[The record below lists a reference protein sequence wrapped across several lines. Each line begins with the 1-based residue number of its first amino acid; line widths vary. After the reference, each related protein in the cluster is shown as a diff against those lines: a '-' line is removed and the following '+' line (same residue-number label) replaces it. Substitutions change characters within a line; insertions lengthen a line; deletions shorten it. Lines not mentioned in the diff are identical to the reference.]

1 VVAPLRQVILA
12 FQTVNPMESKLWKKG
27 KEAVERVLSQPVH
40 NEIKHPVLMV

>member
-1 VVAPLRQVILA
+1 
-12 FQTVNPMESKLWKKG
+12 MEKG